1 MEYNGDFRYDLKVG
15 HRGERYLA
23 AVLEGATIEVKSDS
37 WMARTGNIAI
47 EFESRGKPSGLAVT
61 EADYWCF
68 IFDSEDEKRS
78 FIMVDTEKLKV
89 IGRRY
94 FLDGR
99 VKNMGDNNTS
109 RAVLIPLCEFIST
122 L

>member
-68 IFDSEDEKRS
+68 IFDSEDEKRA

-94 FLDGR
+94 FLDGM
-99 VKNMGDNNTS
+99 VKKMGDKNTS